1 MYYVKRVI
9 QITKEQNMPRGGRG
23 RRGGR
28 PGNEPPIV
36 SQDELVAWFTGSI
49 PDTWFEGNITIAFD
63 RDEIVVSG
71 ALPQPNVEKAEQQ
84 TIAEEARIE
93 SFREETRS
101 TRMSIAGRAQEKFE
115 RHVSWVATCG
125 DVVSDYTRANVP
137 AMTRLDFDQRATL
150 DTLIEAGV
158 ARSRADALQWCV
170 TMVGRNEAAW
180 IDELREALAG
190 VGEVRDQGPHSTR

>member
-1 MYYVKRVI
+1 
-9 QITKEQNMPRGGRG
+9 MPRGGKG

-28 PGNEPPIV
+28 PGNEPPVV
-36 SQDELVAWFTGSI
+36 SEDELVAWFTGSI
-49 PDTWFEGNITIAFD
+49 PDTWFEGAITVTFD

-71 ALPQPNVEKAEQQ
+71 LLPSPNVEKADQQ
-84 TIAEEARIE
+84 AIAEEARID

-101 TRMSIAGRAQEKFE
+101 SRISIAGRAQERFG

-125 DVVSDYTRANVP
+125 DTVSNYTRANVP
-137 AMTRLDFDQRATL
+137 AMTRLAFDQRATL

-158 ARSRADALQWCV
+158 ARSRADALSWCV

-180 IDELREALAG
+180 IEELKEALQG
-190 VGEVRDQGPHSTR
+190 VEMVREQGPHSTR